1 MTATKATMLPDR
13 PVDGPAKSDSG
24 LEGKRKVVG
33 AGVGAGLGT
42 ELPVGVGAMDDW
54 VGAGVGDVGAEVAA
68 GLGAE
73 VGAGVGTAVGAQTG
87 PEPMKPSSAE

>member
-1 MTATKATMLPDR
+1 MTMTATKATMLPDR
-13 PVDGPAKSDSG
+13 PVDGTAKSDSG

-33 AGVGAGLGT
+33 AGVGT
-42 ELPVGVGAMDDW
+42 ELPIGVGAMDDW

-68 GLGAE
+68 GLGAG
-73 VGAGVGTAVGAQTG
+73 VGAGVGTAVGAHTG